1 MKLYSF
7 ICPSDKY
14 LMKAHDILGTVLD
27 IDYSDS
33 ERGRQDTELSCSR
46 KLQKFE
52 WFHTKQIIKQNTMN
66 SLLREEK

>member
-1 MKLYSF
+1 MKFYSF

-27 IDYSDS
+27 IDCSDS
-33 ERGRQDTELSCSR
+33 ERGGRDTELSCSR

-52 WFHTKQIIKQNTMN
+52 WFHKKQIKQNTMN